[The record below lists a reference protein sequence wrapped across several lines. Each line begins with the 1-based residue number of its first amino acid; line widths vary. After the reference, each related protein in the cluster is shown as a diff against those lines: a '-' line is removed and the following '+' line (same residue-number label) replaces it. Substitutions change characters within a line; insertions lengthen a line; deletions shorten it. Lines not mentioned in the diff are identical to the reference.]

1 MSKENQNLLQRLIQG
16 LNQISESQ
24 SLTPLLCFVHA
35 PDWDNWQVLRGEK
48 LLPRQQEVLAQIAT
62 KVGGAV

>member
-16 LNQISESQ
+16 LDQIPEFRA
-24 SLTPLLCFVHA
+24 LTLLLGWYA
-35 PDWDNWQVLRGEK
+35 SDWDNWQVLRAK
-48 LLPRQQEVLAQIAT
+48 SFSPRRQEFKASIAT